1 MANKKEP
8 DKLAQEVS
16 QAIAAGMSY
25 GKWKAMQPKAETPKK
40 PPVVDF
46 EPMTCAFCGCE
57 FVDGAN
63 KRRKYCGDRCKARA
77 DAQRKYEKK
86 EQAAK

>member
-1 MANKKEP
+1 MAKKNEP

-25 GKWKAMQPKAETPKK
+25 GKWKAMQPRAEIPIK
-40 PPVVDF
+40 PPVTAF
-46 EPMTCAFCGCE
+46 KELTCAFCGSK
-57 FVDGAN
+57 FVDGCN
-63 KRRKYCGDRCKARA
+63 RRLKYCGDRCKARA
-77 DAQRKYEKK
+77 AAQRAYEKK